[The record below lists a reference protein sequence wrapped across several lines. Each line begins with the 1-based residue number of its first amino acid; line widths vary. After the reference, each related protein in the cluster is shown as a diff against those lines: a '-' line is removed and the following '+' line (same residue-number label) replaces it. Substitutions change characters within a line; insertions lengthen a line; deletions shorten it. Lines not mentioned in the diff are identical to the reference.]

1 MSRFSRVRHRIARG
15 VARTLRGR
23 AQASRPGVFERVTA
37 LAALALLMGAS
48 SSSGQAATLQR
59 NEAPISV
66 FVEQMVARHGFAKAE
81 LSRLMA
87 DASVLPRVVDAISRP
102 AEAKPWYEYRL
113 IFLTPERIRE
123 GIKFW
128 RAHQATLNRA
138 QATFGVAPEIIV
150 AIIGVETRYGQRTGN
165 YRVLDSLVTL
175 AFHYPK
181 RGRFFRSEL
190 EQFLLLTREERFDPL
205 VLKGSYAGAMG
216 LPQFISS
223 SYREYAVD
231 FDGDAVRDLL
241 YNEADAIGSVANY
254 LKRHGWQPGAAV
266 AVPARVQGDDIEA
279 LLKKGLKPHSPVRE
293 LRARGVQIEGTIE
306 DEHKG
311 ALVELETE
319 EGAQYWLGLQN
330 FYTITRYN
338 HSALYA
344 MAVLQ
349 RAEATR
355 AKYGKD
361 AS

>member
-1 MSRFSRVRHRIARG
+1 
-15 VARTLRGR
+15 
-23 AQASRPGVFERVTA
+23 
-37 LAALALLMGAS
+37 LALLTAALFYP
-48 SSSGQAATLQR
+48 GQAATSR
-59 NEAPISV
+59 RDDAPISV
-66 FVEQMVARHGFAKAE
+66 FVEEMVSRHGFAEAE
-81 LSRLMA
+81 LSRLMD
-87 DASVLPRVVDAISRP
+87 DASVLPQVVEAISKP
-102 AEAKPWYEYRL
+102 AEAKPWYKYRP
-113 IFLTPERIRE
+113 IFVTPERISE

-128 RAHQATLNRA
+128 QAHEATLNRA

-150 AIIGVETRYGQRTGN
+150 AIIGIETRYGQRTGSF
-165 YRVLDSLVTL
+165 RVLDSLVTL
-175 AFHYPK
+175 AFHFPK

-205 VLKGSYAGAMG
+205 ALKGSYAGAMG

-254 LKRHGWQPGAAV
+254 LQRHGWQPGAAV
-266 AVPARVQGDDIEA
+266 AVPAKVQGDEIAA
-279 LLKKGLKPHSPVRE
+279 LLKSGIKPHLPVRE
-293 LRARGVQIEGTIE
+293 LRARGVQIAGAIE

-319 EGAQYWLGLQN
+319 EGPQYWLGLQN

-338 HSALYA
+338 HSPLYA

-349 RAEATR
+349 LAEATR
-355 AKYGKD
+355 AKYGTD